1 MASAMNELKITK
13 PDKKDTFGISRS
25 AMPQVAGKHYAELL
39 DYLKDNGANFK
50 METVPA
56 NSLKAIQGEFSDV
69 GIAKSLD
76 KRIQGRGK
84 KPIIASIDDFIID
97 GHHRWLAALNTDSKE
112 EVDII
117 RVNRTGKDLL
127 QLVIDFPKTTYK
139 DIYND

>member
-1 MASAMNELKITK
+1 
-13 PDKKDTFGISRS
+13 
-25 AMPQVAGKHYAELL
+25 
-39 DYLKDNGANFK
+39 